1 MTDDIG
7 SDDPRAGS
15 ELTRRAV
22 VAGSGILAVSAALA
36 ACSSYG
42 DQGTPPASEAPAAP
56 AGPADTSAAGAPA
69 PSSAPNA
76 PTGERLAATS
86 AIPVGGGMVFADKEV
101 VVTQPAAGE
110 FKAFSATCTHQG
122 CTVNKVAGGTID
134 CPCHGS
140 KFAIADGSVAHG
152 PAQRPLAARQV
163 TVSGGEL
170 LLES

>member
-1 MTDDIG
+1 
-7 SDDPRAGS
+7 
-15 ELTRRAV
+15 
-22 VAGSGILAVSAALA
+22 
-36 ACSSYG
+36 
-42 DQGTPPASEAPAAP
+42 
-56 AGPADTSAAGAPA
+56 
-69 PSSAPNA
+69 
-76 PTGERLAATS
+76 
-86 AIPVGGGMVFADKEV
+86 
-101 VVTQPAAGE
+101 
-110 FKAFSATCTHQG
+110 HQG